1 MVPMP
6 TATTV
11 PAVDGLVSVQE
22 AVMAAAQ
29 GERSAVEGDGL
40 FTLKNTT
47 SIGKSSP
54 PSSG

>member
-1 MVPMP
+1 
-6 TATTV
+6 
-11 PAVDGLVSVQE
+11 VDGLVSVQE

-47 SIGKSSP
+47 SIGRSPTLSS
-54 PSSG
+54 